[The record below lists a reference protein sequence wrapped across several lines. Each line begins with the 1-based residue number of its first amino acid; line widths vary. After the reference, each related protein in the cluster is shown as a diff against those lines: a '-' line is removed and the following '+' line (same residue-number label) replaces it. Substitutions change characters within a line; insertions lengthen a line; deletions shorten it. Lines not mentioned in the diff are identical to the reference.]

1 MAGPRGPSPV
11 TDALPPGSS
20 RPCLDRRGWMT
31 DSEEC
36 TGWPRGCIWRVSSP
50 SCPQSCCKMGANVHA
65 WTART
70 YTGLLTG
77 SVGSGHV
84 LRRCRLVSHILFP
97 VFHWCFLGTTQKN
110 ESKDAWCCPVSTLA
124 HSQKERQRALW
135 LVVLVK
141 NQEVWWFSH
150 SARSQSPPQLCT
162 ASASPVH
169 LRWSLHVERPY
180 PISGVLPS

>member
-11 TDALPPGSS
+11 TDARPPGSS

-65 WTART
+65 WTAGT
-70 YTGLLTG
+70 YPGLLTG

-84 LRRCRLVSHILFP
+84 LRLVQVSFSHPLSCFSLMLSWDHAEKWVKRC
-97 VFHWCFLGTTQKN
+97 
-110 ESKDAWCCPVSTLA
+110 
-124 HSQKERQRALW
+124 
-135 LVVLVK
+135 VVL
-141 NQEVWWFSH
+141 SCLH
-150 SARSQSPPQLCT
+150 SGSFTERT
-162 ASASPVH
+162 AKG
-169 LRWSLHVERPY
+169 SLACRFGEK
-180 PISGVLPS
+180 SGSVMV